1 MLFTIIKQL
10 NWVDL
15 FVVFLLLRILYV
27 SAKNGFVAELFKL
40 IGIIFTIYLSLHYYS
55 KLSNLISKR
64 MSLEQSRLEYVDFFI
79 FISLVAATYL
89 IFAFLR
95 KIFLN
100 FVKIEAVAILSKW
113 GGLILGFFRGA
124 LSGGLVIIILS
135 IATLPYLNTSARKSY
150 FGERLF
156 NITVFAYSALWN
168 GVMSKFMVNEKFN
181 QAIFKV
187 QSFASSQK

>member
-1 MLFTIIKQL
+1 MLFAIIKQL
-10 NWVDL
+10 NWVDV
-15 FVVFLLLRILYV
+15 FAVFLLLRILYV
-27 SAKNGFVAELFKL
+27 SAKNGFVVELFKL

-64 MSLEQSRLEYVDFFI
+64 ISLEQPHLEYVDFFM

-100 FVKIEAVAILSKW
+100 FVKIEAVAVLSKW

-156 NITVFAYSALWN
+156 NITVFTYSALWN
-168 GVMSKFMVNEKFN
+168 GVMSKFMANEKFN